1 MKSIPTYKKW
11 FNGSAAVPAA
21 EVETT
26 TVVNGQI
33 LASGSANYNQSPPT
47 NGESEDYTETVDIP
61 WVEDEQGN
69 PKSILANLQVSYRV
83 EDWGDVCLDDELLI
97 DLTSREEGT
106 TGQWGGHTAW
116 KKSKSATI
124 ASGEHTLDFSY
135 QNITMSD
142 PNMNQIICEYSY
154 KAVALESGGKKEPR
168 ECACSGNTCSLEG
181 GQNPTG
187 SHSTTNDSFD
197 SSSAGTSVVY
207 KVTDD
212 SMVWSCNMGVLR
224 GLGAKLNGKVQLY
237 TDKFDSSL
245 ASPAALYYNHP
256 MLAKLIIPEG
266 GAVPGAKLEI
276 HMGNRVI
283 ALRYYLDGSIAPIGV
298 DSAGN
303 GKASL
308 TLDSSGAVTAV
319 KWQDNSGAAW
329 VFNGTT
335 GELAS
340 YTGPEMVVVDDIAD
354 YLVVK
359 KSADETHIRQ
369 IWSLWDGLL
378 NIEEITTAGYKIRL
392 YTPSKVTG
400 IGEDGYYTITSSND
414 AFKCF
419 TVTYAQSGL
428 TIVETTPGRADY
440 SCTWSKGEDGAWSI
454 AKGSETS
461 EIITTSRVRTVIES
475 AETAGFEVWQ
485 MVTTISKGNVPASCV
500 CEVYQNSPMGNLLLT
515 RVEGYGSDA
524 AQTTTYEYDG
534 VGNIIA
540 QTSPNGHKVEYCYD
554 LYGRMIKR
562 SEPWRAGN
570 YKLITDY
577 T

>member
-11 FNGSAAVPAA
+11 FNGLPVEPTV
-21 EVETT
+21 EVETS
-26 TVVNGQI
+26 TVVEGQI
-33 LASGSANYNQSPPT
+33 FAFGSARHNQAPPT
-47 NGESEDYTETVDIP
+47 NGENYDFTETINIP
-61 WVEDEQGN
+61 WREDEQGN
-69 PKSILANLQVSYRV
+69 PKPILTNLRVSYRV
-83 EDWGDVCLDDELLI
+83 EDWGDVYLDDELLI
-97 DLTSREEGT
+97 DLTSREEGV

-116 KKSKSATI
+116 KKSNSATI
-124 ASGEHTLDFSY
+124 SSGEHTLEFSY

-154 KAVALESGGKKEPR
+154 KAVALESGGKKEPQ
-168 ECACSGNTCSLEG
+168 ECPCSGNTCSLEG
-181 GQNPTG
+181 GQNPPNAR
-187 SHSTTNDSFD
+187 STTSNTFD

-224 GLGAKLNGKVQLY
+224 GLGANLSGKVQLY

-245 ASPAALYYNHP
+245 ASPAALFYNHP

-276 HMGNRVI
+276 HMGDRVI

-308 TLDSSGAVTAV
+308 TLDASGTVTSV

-335 GELAS
+335 GVLDS
-340 YTGPEMVVVDDIAD
+340 YTSPEMVVVDDVAD

-359 KSADETHIRQ
+359 KSSDETHIRQ

-378 NIEEITTAGYKIRL
+378 NIEEITATGYKIRL

-400 IGEDGYYTITSSND
+400 VDADGY
-414 AFKCF
+414 
-419 TVTYAQSGL
+419 L
-428 TIVETTPGRADY
+428 P
-440 SCTWSKGEDGAWSI
+440 
-454 AKGSETS
+454 
-461 EIITTSRVRTVIES
+461 
-475 AETAGFEVWQ
+475 
-485 MVTTISKGNVPASCV
+485 
-500 CEVYQNSPMGNLLLT
+500 
-515 RVEGYGSDA
+515 
-524 AQTTTYEYDG
+524 
-534 VGNIIA
+534 
-540 QTSPNGHKVEYCYD
+540 
-554 LYGRMIKR
+554 
-562 SEPWRAGN
+562 
-570 YKLITDY
+570 
-577 T
+577 